1 MTITLEVVFELL
13 NTQSNG
19 HMNSIKIMFDEMK
32 QEIRLIQKDVAKV
45 KVSLEVTQ
53 SKCEENGS
61 QLQDIETRLSMTEER
76 LNETVKQGGGMKNL

>member
-32 QEIRLIQKDVAKV
+32 QEIRFIQRDVAKG

-53 SKCEENGS
+53 STCEESGS

-76 LNETVKQGGGMKNL
+76 LNEAVKQGGGMENL